1 VVCKQLNQLAD
12 IIREEVKQGGPLSFR
27 RFMELALYHPV
38 HGYYEKQV
46 LSQTGRA
53 GDFYTSVSV
62 GAVFGELLA
71 SFIVSQTKD
80 MTRPLEIVEA
90 GAHNGQLARDILQAL
105 QAIAP
110 ETLAHTTYRILDPSA
125 HRRKA
130 QEENLTAFA
139 GKVTW
144 LNAIED
150 LPDDSIHGVMLSNE
164 LLDAFP
170 VHRIGW
176 SAPDQAWFEWLVDWK
191 QETPCWYRTEPK
203 ALPEALRAQ
212 VPLLNEELAG
222 LLPDGFTTEIC
233 PAATHWW
240 RQAAG
245 KLKAGCLLTLDYGLE
260 GLDFLSPERAKGT
273 LRAYQNHR
281 LVDNPL
287 ANPGEQDLTA
297 HVNFT
302 ALREAGEKASLETIH
317 DEAQARF
324 LTRILANE
332 NRGARPDFKWS
343 PAQIRQ
349 FQTLTH
355 PEHLGRS
362 FRVLGQRR

>member
-1 VVCKQLNQLAD
+1 VVCKQLNHLAD
-12 IIREEVKQGGPLSFR
+12 IIRDEVKQGGPLSIR
-27 RFMELALYHPV
+27 RFMELALYHPE

-46 LSQTGRA
+46 LSQTGRQ

-62 GAVFGELLA
+62 GTVFGELLA
-71 SFIVSQTKD
+71 YFITSQLRELS
-80 MTRPLEIVEA
+80 RPLVIVEA
-90 GAHNGQLARDILQAL
+90 GAHNGQLAHDILQTL
-105 QAIAP
+105 QVLAP
-110 ETLAHTTYRILDPSA
+110 ELLAHISYQILDPSPT
-125 HRRKA
+125 RRAA
-130 QEENLTAFA
+130 QAERLAAFA
-139 GKVTW
+139 GRVTW
-144 LNAIED
+144 ENAIEN
-150 LPDDSIHGVMLSNE
+150 LPGQSIHGIILSNE

-191 QETPCWYRTEPK
+191 EETPCWYRTEPK
-203 ALPEALRAQ
+203 ALPEALRAHLPQ
-212 VPLLNEELAG
+212 LNKELAG

-233 PAATHWW
+233 PAATRWW
-240 RQAAG
+240 LQAAG

-260 GLDFLSPERAKGT
+260 GLDFLSPERANGT

-287 ANPGEQDLTA
+287 MNPGEQDLTA

-302 ALREAGEKASLETIH
+302 AIREAGEMAGLRTIH

-324 LTRILANE
+324 LTRILADE
-332 NRGARPDFKWS
+332 NRGMRPDFKWS

-362 FRVLGQRR
+362 FRVLAQQR

>member
-1 VVCKQLNQLAD
+1 MCKQLNQLAD
-12 IIREEVKQGGPLSFR
+12 IIRSEIKESGPISFR
-27 RFMELALYHPV
+27 RFMELSLYHPE

-46 LSQTGRA
+46 LSQTGRQ

-62 GAVFGELLA
+62 GPVFGELLA
-71 SFIVSQTKD
+71 YFIAAQIRELS
-80 MTRPLEIVEA
+80 RPLTIVEA
-90 GAHNGQLARDILQAL
+90 GAHNGQLASDILRAL
-105 QAIAP
+105 QTFAP
-110 ETLAHTTYRILDPSA
+110 ELLAHLHYQILDPSPA
-125 HRRKA
+125 RRAA
-130 QEENLTAFA
+130 QAERLEAFA

-144 LNAIED
+144 TNAIED
-150 LPDDSIHGVMLSNE
+150 LPAQSIHGIILSNE

-176 SAPDQAWFEWLVDWK
+176 SAPDQAWFEWLVDWR
-191 QETPCWYRTEPK
+191 EDAPCWYRTEPK
-203 ALPEALRAQ
+203 VMLTALRAHL
-212 VPLLNEELAG
+212 PTLNAELSG
-222 LLPDGFTTEIC
+222 LLPDGFTTEIS
-233 PAATHWW
+233 PAATQWW
-240 RQAAG
+240 LQAAS
-245 KLKAGCLLTLDYGLE
+245 KLKVGCLLTLDYGLE
-260 GLDFLSPERAKGT
+260 GLDFLSPERFQGT

-281 LVDNPL
+281 LADNPL
-287 ANPGEQDLTA
+287 TNPGEQDLTA

-302 ALREAGEKASLETIH
+302 AIRDAGEKAGLKTIH

-332 NRGARPDFKWS
+332 NRFSRPDFNWS

-362 FRVLGQRR
+362 FRVLGQQK